1 MAQLLLVVQ
10 FSNQKKMKIVDYRF
24 RFSERIEILQ
34 NILFFLSDMRIN
46 SSPIILI
53 MYVIE
58 FSPKYIFS
66 KLNLAGYHD
75 LVVFDGTA

>member
-10 FSNQKKMKIVDYRF
+10 FSNQKKMKTVDYRF

-66 KLNLAGYHD
+66 KLNLTGYHD

>member
-10 FSNQKKMKIVDYRF
+10 FSNQKKNENCGYRF

-34 NILFFLSDMRIN
+34 NILFFLIGYEDKLHLYYIV
-46 SSPIILI
+46 

-66 KLNLAGYHD
+66 KLNLTGYHD